1 MPKITWYSGNDG
13 TKDVVR
19 TDSFSGGDPGE
30 RTFHLKQYGGQ
41 NDEIRSA
48 VMEYLPVGSVITV
61 YDNPDGKTDDDWSVV
76 TIKQYDDQ
84 ITIPHFEQ
92 ETNSSKYKLE
102 YHKKNGLNGK
112 ISCVKVNIP
121 EQKDR
126 DLYDYIADS
135 IIEEIGNFND
145 KNGKA
150 RKFKNSGSEY
160 RLWEPEI
167 SRISGQSAEIYAKLD
182 HIRGGNPDDHG
193 FFTIKFDEKGL
204 PSSVESD
211 IALSQVNV
219 FKSVVDVG
227 SKVAA
232 AGGQAIEG
240 LMSTGLVEEPNAK
253 AAAEAGKF
261 AAAAA
266 TAVLDEIS
274 ANVEGLSE
282 SGGRTIFKN
291 VIKDAINE
299 ICRAVIIA
307 YQKYQFDAGKGS
319 ASKGSKRRKKREK
332 NKT

>member
-1 MPKITWYSGNDG
+1 MAKITWYSGNDG
-13 TKDVVR
+13 TKNVVR
-19 TDSFSGGDPGE
+19 TDNFSGEGSIKQ
-30 RTFHLKQYGGQ
+30 TFNLKQYGGQ

-61 YDNPDGKTDDDWSVV
+61 YDNPDGKKDDDWSVV

-92 ETNSSKYKLE
+92 PGETSKYKLV
-102 YHKKNGLNGK
+102 YNKKNGLNGK
-112 ISCVKVNIP
+112 ISCVDINIP
-121 EQKDR
+121 EQKNR

-145 KNGKA
+145 KSGKA

-167 SRISGQSAEIYAKLD
+167 SRVSGQSAEIYAKLD

-204 PSSVESD
+204 PSSVESE
-211 IALSQVNV
+211 IELSEVNV

-261 AAAAA
+261 ATAAA

-274 ANVEGLSE
+274 ANVAGLSE
-282 SGGRTIFKN
+282 SGGRKIFKN

-299 ICRAVIIA
+299 VCRAVIIA
-307 YQKYQFDAGKGS
+307 YQKYQFDVAKGS
-319 ASKGSKRRKKREK
+319 ASKGSKSR
-332 NKT
+332 NKGGKSKT